1 VRIVNTMGITEVGS
15 IGPVPG
21 TVSVFDVDNGLGA
34 HLLCFKALGWREA
47 TEDDYP
53 QAEVVAE
60 DEPAVG
66 AKPAPVKAEAAP
78 ASNADIREWALA
90 AGVEVSAKG
99 RVSQATI
106 DAYNDAH

>member
-1 VRIVNTMGITEVGS
+1 MHIVNTMGITGVGS
-15 IGPVPG
+15 VGPVPG
-21 TVSVFDVDNGLGA
+21 TENVFDVDQALGE
-34 HLLCFKALGWREA
+34 HLLCFRALGWREA

-53 QAEVVAE
+53 
-60 DEPAVG
+60 EPAPVD
-66 AKPAPVKAEAAP
+66 AEPVVDANPAPVKADP
-78 ASNADIREWALA
+78 VHASNADVREWALA

>member
-1 VRIVNTMGITEVGS
+1 MRIVNTMGITEVGS

-21 TVSVFDVDNGLGA
+21 TVSVFDVDNDLGA

-53 QAEVVAE
+53 QPAPE

-66 AKPAPVKAEAAP
+66 AKASPVKPEPEAGA
-78 ASNADIREWALA
+78 ASNAEVREWALA

-106 DAYNDAH
+106 DAYNAAH